1 VTEGRDRRRKG
12 KKETKVKRQRGKIE
26 GEKPDVRDIGHKGTE
41 W

>member
-1 VTEGRDRRRKG
+1 ME

-26 GEKPDVRDIGHKGTE
+26 EDKPDVRDIGRETE